1 MDIITYAKG
10 HGVIIEQLVEDGRW
24 HRVRTTDKPGKKNG
38 AYMSRGTYGFVQ
50 NHATMIEADMWKPDA
65 TELAQVDHAAIARR
79 AQEAANQIKADQEKA
94 AKRAGWL
101 LQQCQKTTHRY
112 LQYKGFPDEL
122 GNVWFDEK
130 NQVNKLCIP
139 MFVDR
144 RVVGLQTISDGEGF
158 EKKFLYGQRTSEAVY
173 VIDNKG
179 LKVFTEGYATALS
192 VRAALQ
198 ALKVRY
204 TLFVCFSAGNL
215 KKIATNHGSGLV
227 IADHDKPS
235 ELAPEYGGMGLKVA
249 KDIGLPYWMA
259 EEPGHDFNDFAKR
272 AGLFKASQALKPF
285 FTRTRA

>member
-50 NHATMIEADMWKPDA
+50 NHATMPEADMWKPDA
-65 TELAQVDHAAIARR
+65 HELAQVDHAAMARR
-79 AQEAANQIKADQEKA
+79 QKEAADQIKREQEAA
-94 AKRAGWL
+94 AKRAGWI
-101 LQQCQKTTHRY
+101 LQNCQKTTHRY
-112 LQYKGFPDEL
+112 LQYKGFPEEL

-130 NQVNKLCIP
+130 HQVNKLCIP

-158 EKKFLYGQRTSEAVY
+158 EKRFLYGQRTSEAVY
-173 VIDNKG
+173 VIDNRG
-179 LKVFTEGYATALS
+179 PKVFAEGYVTALS

-204 TLFVCFSAGNL
+204 TLFVCFSAANM
-215 KKIATNHGSGLV
+215 KKIAANHGEGIV
-227 IADHDKPS
+227 IGDYDKPS
-235 ELAPEYGGMGLKVA
+235 EHVPHAGGMGLKVCQ
-249 KDIGLPYWMA
+249 DIGLPFWTSR
-259 EEPGHDFNDFAKR
+259 EVGVDFNDFCR
-272 AGLFKASQALKPF
+272 RDGLFKASQALKPF
-285 FTRTRA
+285 FTRTRT